1 MYWRL
6 AHFSRHPF
14 FQFSLFSPCCCQFL
28 CFSLSRLHSFSPSA
42 ALFVCFRNVYTYMN
56 PKVVKKKWNA
66 NGPMLKSKK
75 KILFVYCVM
84 KESEREWEKER
95 PPTPHWFSHNA
106 EQASSSSCLWIV
118 VVEYIHKT
126 ICVIE
131 CVSVHLSS
139 NPFSLQLFI
148 IIIFL
153 LCIWRGKK
161 NIEKRKLRA

>member
-14 FQFSLFSPCCCQFL
+14 FQFSLYPVLLSFFMFL
-28 CFSLSRLHSFSPSA
+28 SLSPSA
-42 ALFVCFRNVYTYMN
+42 ALFVCFSKCICTYMN

-84 KESEREWEKER
+84 KESMREWGKES
-95 PPTPHWFSHNA
+95 PPTPHWFSHNS

-118 VVEYIHKT
+118 VVEYIQNNM
-126 ICVIE
+126 CNWVRF
-131 CVSVHLSS
+131 SS
-139 NPFSLQLFI
+139 FV
-148 IIIFL
+148 
-153 LCIWRGKK
+153 K
-161 NIEKRKLRA
+161 